1 VSGRQG
7 RTTLIYF
14 ATQIGTTLSGF
25 AATWYINVR
34 LGAGAFGEYSTAVG
48 FLFWL
53 NIPAS
58 ALGGAVNKRMSEREM
73 PEAFLAAGHLANLAV
88 NAVLVG
94 GLLVFREQVNVF
106 IGIDVAVFFAAL
118 VGARAVFDIAVSA
131 LRGNKQVGLSGAIKT
146 FESFVR
152 SGIHIGALFFLGVGV
167 AGLVIGHAA
176 ALLLA
181 TVAGI
186 ALLDERPSK
195 PSREHFVSLGRYA
208 QYSWVGTLKTRAFAW
223 TDIVMMRGLSLSVIG
238 LATVTKAQLGIYNV
252 SWTLA
257 SVLALVSIAIKQTLF
272 PEVSELAVDDEYEQ
286 IHHFLNEGLAF
297 TGIFAIP
304 GLFGALVVGDTL
316 LTIFGA
322 EYAAGGGILVVLI
335 GARLF
340 AAYSEQFVNVINGI
354 DRPDVAFRVNTVYIA
369 VTLVS
374 NFAFISLFGWW
385 GAAVA
390 TALSA
395 LVSIG
400 VAGFAVSQLIGRPEI
415 PVREITTQLAASV
428 VMFGTV
434 FAANRVVPDTLA
446 WAFVIIALG
455 TVVYVG
461 TLIAI
466 STRVR
471 RKAVSAVPV
480 DLARWL

>member
-14 ATQIGTTLSGF
+14 LTQVGTTLSGF

-58 ALGGAVNKRMSEREM
+58 ALGGAVNKRMSEGEAPR
-73 PEAFLAAGHLANLAV
+73 AFLAAGHLANLAV
-88 NAVLVG
+88 NAVIVG
-94 GLLVFREQVNVF
+94 GLLLFRGQVNVF
-106 IGIDVAVFFAAL
+106 IGLDVAVFFAAL
-118 VGARAVFDIAVSA
+118 VGARAVFDVAVSA

-146 FESFVR
+146 FESVVR
-152 SGIHIGALFFLGVGV
+152 SGVHIGALFLLGIGVG
-167 AGLVIGHAA
+167 GLVIGHAA

-181 TVAGI
+181 TVAGV
-186 ALLDERPSK
+186 ALLDERPAK
-195 PSREHFVSLGRYA
+195 PSREHFASLGRYA

-223 TDIVMMRGLSLSVIG
+223 TDIVMMRGLSLSVLG

-272 PEVSELAVDDEYEQ
+272 PELSRLGVDDEYER

-304 GLFGALVVGDTL
+304 GLFGAAVVGDKL
-316 LTIFGA
+316 LTVFGA

-340 AAYSEQFVNVINGI
+340 AAYTEQFINVINGI
-354 DRPDVAFRVNTVYIA
+354 DRPDVAFRVNGVYIA
-369 VTLVS
+369 MTLVS
-374 NFAFISLFGWW
+374 NFVLISLFGWW
-385 GAAVA
+385 GAAFA

-395 LVSIG
+395 LVSIL
-400 VAGFAVSQLIGRPEI
+400 VAGFAASRLIGRPDVPLRDI
-415 PVREITTQLAASV
+415 GAQLAASLL
-428 VMFGTV
+428 MFGAV
-434 FAANRVVPDTLA
+434 FGSNRVVPDTLA
-446 WAFVIIALG
+446 WTFVVVGLGAFVYVIALL
-455 TVVYVG
+455 T
-461 TLIAI
+461 I

-471 RKAVSAVPV
+471 RKTIGALPV
-480 DLARWL
+480 DLSR

>member
-1 VSGRQG
+1 MSGRQG

-14 ATQIGTTLSGF
+14 LTQVGTTLSGF

-48 FLFWL
+48 VLFWL

-58 ALGGAVNKRMSEREM
+58 ALGGAVNKRMSEGET
-73 PEAFLAAGHLANLAV
+73 PGAFLAAGHLANLAV
-88 NAVLVG
+88 NGVLVG
-94 GLLVFREQVNVF
+94 GLLLFREQVNVF
-106 IGIDVAVFFAAL
+106 IGLDVAVFFAAL
-118 VGARAVFDIAVSA
+118 VGARAVFDVAVSA

-146 FESFVR
+146 FESVVR
-152 SGIHIGALFFLGVGV
+152 SGVHIGALFFLGVGV

-181 TVAGI
+181 AVAGVV
-186 ALLDERPSK
+186 LLDERPAK
-195 PSREHFVSLGRYA
+195 PGREHFASLGEYA

-238 LATVTKAQLGIYNV
+238 LASVTKAQLGIYNV

-272 PEVSELAVDDEYEQ
+272 PELSELAVDDEYDR

-297 TGIFAIP
+297 TGVFAVP
-304 GLFGALVVGDTL
+304 GLFGAAVVGDKL
-316 LTIFGA
+316 LTVFGA

-340 AAYSEQFVNVINGI
+340 AAYSEQFVNVLNGI
-354 DRPDVAFRVNTVYIA
+354 DRPDVAFRVNVVYIA
-369 VTLVS
+369 VTLTS
-374 NFAFISLFGWW
+374 NVALISLFGWW

-390 TALSA
+390 TAFSA
-395 LVSIG
+395 LVSIA
-400 VAGFAVSQLIGRPEI
+400 VAGFAVSRLIGRPEV
-415 PVREITTQLAASV
+415 PVRDIAAQLAASL
-428 VMFGTV
+428 VMFGAVLILERTL
-434 FAANRVVPDTLA
+434 PDTLA
-446 WAFVIIALG
+446 WTFVVVGVGA
-455 TVVYVG
+455 VVYVG
-461 TLIAI
+461 ALLAI

-471 RKAVSAVPV
+471 RKAAGAVPV
-480 DLARWL
+480 DFGR